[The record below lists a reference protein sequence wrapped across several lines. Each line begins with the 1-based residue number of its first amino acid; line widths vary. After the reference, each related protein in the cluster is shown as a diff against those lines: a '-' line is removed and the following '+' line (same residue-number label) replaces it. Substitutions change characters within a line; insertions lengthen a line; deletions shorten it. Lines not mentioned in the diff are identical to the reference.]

1 LRAVQ
6 RIGSSSHPLKKKRRF
21 SPPFFPFVTTL
32 PRFRSQCLFGQRKAA
47 KAASFFSTQREENM
61 PRWALTAVLVAFV
74 GVAVQVEA
82 ADLDGEFL
90 WAARVGG
97 LA

>member
-1 LRAVQ
+1 
-6 RIGSSSHPLKKKRRF
+6 
-21 SPPFFPFVTTL
+21 
-32 PRFRSQCLFGQRKAA
+32 
-47 KAASFFSTQREENM
+47 M